1 MTTLAEFK
9 RAERE
14 LAMRVRAFQEMK
26 QNPEVQKAMA
36 FEKSLDDFLAVN
48 KVSRSALYELLA
60 IEFGDVDKKPAKKS
74 HKKKAAPAKPANK
87 PASKPA
93 TKQKRAPNRN
103 PPVMKVRTFKNP
115 HTGEEIVV
123 RGNRDGRF
131 NRWNAQYGKTVV
143 ASWLTSEEI
152 VPPKSANA

>member
-1 MTTLAEFK
+1 MSTLAEFK

-14 LAMRVRAFQEMK
+14 LAIRVRAFQEMK
-26 QNPEVQKAMA
+26 QSPEVQQAIA
-36 FEKSLDDFLAVN
+36 FEKALDNFLAEH
-48 KVSRSALYELLA
+48 KVTRSALYELLD
-60 IEFGDVDKKPAKKS
+60 IEFGGDKKPAKKS
-74 HKKKAAPAKPANK
+74 HKKKAGPAKPANK
-87 PASKPA
+87 PATKPA
-93 TKQKRAPNRN
+93 TKPKRAPNRN

-131 NRWNAQYGKTVV
+131 NRWNAQYGKAVV
-143 ASWLTSEEI
+143 AAWVISEEI